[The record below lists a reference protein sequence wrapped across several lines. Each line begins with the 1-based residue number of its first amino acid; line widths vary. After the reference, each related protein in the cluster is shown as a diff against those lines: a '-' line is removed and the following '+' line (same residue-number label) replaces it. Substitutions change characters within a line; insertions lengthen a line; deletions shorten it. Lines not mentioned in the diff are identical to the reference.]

1 MQWRREFNTL
11 APPIAQTS
19 PLTITQAGKLMSE
32 AKRPILLVILDGWG
46 DAPDAGDNAISR
58 ADTPNWDRLLRE
70 CPHTL
75 IHTAGPRVGLP
86 EGQMG
91 NSEVGHINLGAGR
104 VVAQEFGR
112 ISGAIEDGSFFD
124 NAAFCRAV
132 DRAVERGGAVHIT
145 GLLSPGGVHSHESH
159 LHAMVRL
166 AAQRG
171 AERIFVHP
179 ILDGRDTPPRSARAS
194 IEALEQVLA
203 ETGRGRIAGLV
214 GRFYAMDRDKRWDRI
229 QAAYELMTAG
239 DAPHRAD
246 NALAALDAAYARD
259 ESDEFLSPTR
269 IEDDSAVRDG
279 DAVIFMNWRADRA
292 RELTQ
297 AFTETDFDG
306 FERRRLDL
314 ADFVTLTQYQAEFDL
329 PVAFPPTRPKNNLG
343 EYAAALGLRQLRIAE
358 TEKYAHVTFFFNGG
372 QEESFEGEDR
382 VLVPS
387 PSVRTYD
394 LKPEM
399 SAPEVTDKL
408 VEAIESDRYDLI
420 ISNYANADMVG
431 HTGDMAAAI
440 KAVETLDVALGRL
453 EKAIRAA
460 GGEMLITAD
469 HGNAEKMADADTGQA
484 HTAHTTNLVP
494 LVYVGRDAEM
504 IADGGL
510 CDIAPTMLTLMDRPI
525 PEEMTGHSLVRLKG

>member
-1 MQWRREFNTL
+1 
-11 APPIAQTS
+11 
-19 PLTITQAGKLMSE
+19 MSKG
-32 AKRPILLVILDGWG
+32 KRPILLVILDGWG
-46 DAPDAGDNAISR
+46 DAPDAGDNAI
-58 ADTPNWDRLLRE
+58 AKANTPNWDRLIRE

-86 EGQMG
+86 DGQMG

-104 VVAQEFGR
+104 VVPQEFGR
-112 ISGAIEDGSFFD
+112 ISGAIEDGSFFE
-124 NAAFCRAV
+124 NPAFCRAV
-132 DRAVERGGAVHIT
+132 DRAVEAGRAVHIT

-159 LHAMVRL
+159 LHAMVRM

-171 AERIFVHP
+171 AERIYVHA
-179 ILDGRDTPPRSARAS
+179 ILDGRDTPPRSARPS
-194 IEALEQVLA
+194 LEALEQVFA
-203 ETGRGRIAGLV
+203 EVGRGRIASLV

-229 QAAYELMTAG
+229 QSAYELMTGGGSPEQAESAVAG
-239 DAPHRAD
+239 
-246 NALAALDAAYARD
+246 LEAAYTRD
-259 ESDEFLSPTR
+259 ESDEFVTPTR
-269 IEDDSAVRDG
+269 IDGDDGAVRDG

-297 AFTETDFDG
+297 AFTEADFDG
-306 FERRRLDL
+306 FERKRLDL
-314 ADFVTLTQYQAEFDL
+314 ADFVTLTEYQAEFDL

-343 EYAAALGLRQLRIAE
+343 EYAAGLGLKQLRIAE

-382 VLVPS
+382 ILVPS

-408 VEAIESDRYDLI
+408 VEAIGSDRYDLI

-431 HTGDMAAAI
+431 HTGDMDAAI
-440 KAVETLDVALGRL
+440 KAVETVDQALGRL
-453 EKAIRAA
+453 EKAIREA

-484 HTAHTTNLVP
+484 HTAHTTNPVP
-494 LVYVGRDAEM
+494 LVYVGRQ
-504 IADGGL
+504 ADMLDDGSL
-510 CDIAPTMLTLMDRPI
+510 CDIAPTMLTLAGHPV
-525 PEEMTGHSLVRLKG
+525 PTEMTGHSLVKLGGA